1 MIRRAIGFFLLLL
14 FLISCDY
21 LSPTTTAENSELQVL
36 DTVIDY
42 TKVDVYPIFSDCE
55 NFAENDSQKKCFEV
69 SLIEK
74 LSKLLHK
81 NELKVKERVNDTAL
95 IDLLIDQTG
104 KATVVNIDSPEI
116 ITNQLPTLDS
126 IIRQSVSAL
135 PTMKPAV
142 KRGIF
147 VRSQYRLAIVVKTI

>member
-1 MIRRAIGFFLLLL
+1 MIRRAIGIFLLLL

-21 LSPTTTAENSELQVL
+21 LSPATTAENSELQVL

-55 NFAENDSQKKCFEV
+55 NFAENDNQKKCFEV

-74 LSKLLHK
+74 LTELLHK

-104 KATVVNIDSPEI
+104 KASVVNINSPEI

-135 PTMKPAV
+135 PTMKPAI
-142 KRGIF
+142 KKGIF

>member
-21 LSPTTTAENSELQVL
+21 LSPATPENSALQVL

-74 LSKLLHK
+74 LTALLHK

-104 KATVVNIDSPEI
+104 KASVVNIDSPEI
-116 ITNQLPTLDS
+116 ITNQLPSLDS

>member
-21 LSPTTTAENSELQVL
+21 LSPATSVENSELQVL

-74 LSKLLHK
+74 LSELLHK

-104 KATVVNIDSPEI
+104 KASVVNIDSPEI
-116 ITNQLPTLDS
+116 ITNQLPSLDS
-126 IIRQSVSAL
+126 IIRHSVSAL